1 MLLQLWQVQ
10 VSELFNW
17 SSMLLDLK
25 YWWILWR
32 WGQGWICCV
41 MMFKA
46 EYCEV
51 MQRVLK
57 LRLNGFKQVL
67 VLYKKGAG
75 ALWLRMGQLLI
86 RSLGAEI
93 FFHNLS
99 CIQIDGCQWTVDYN
113 KFGCCWD
120 YGWIEQIKS
129 WLRQQSI
136 ILFTSDGD
144 KPGGEAG
151 ESTRKEGGLAHQHL
165 VFTKR

>member
-41 MMFKA
+41 MIFKA

-86 RSLGAEI
+86 RSLCAEI
-93 FFHNLS
+93 FFHSLS
-99 CIQIDGCQWTVDYN
+99 YIQIGRCQSTVDYKVFLRN
-113 KFGCCWD
+113 Y
-120 YGWIEQIKS
+120 YGGIEQIKS

>member
-93 FFHNLS
+93 FFHSLS
-99 CIQIDGCQWTVDYN
+99 YIQIGRC
-113 KFGCCWD
+113 
-120 YGWIEQIKS
+120 
-129 WLRQQSI
+129 QSI
-136 ILFTSDGD
+136 VNYKVFSPKLLWRNWTNQ
-144 KPGGEAG
+144 KLTEA
-151 ESTRKEGGLAHQHL
+151 TIYNTIHQRWWQTWWWGWWKHQ
-165 VFTKR
+165 KRRGAGTPALGAQ